1 MERRSL
7 FKVLSGGLMAA
18 LGAVIAAPV
27 LGLLSSPLRRRVQ
40 SGGEEP
46 LPVADL
52 ARLTDGVPTRA
63 TVIAEVV
70 RDAWSRFE
78 KVPLGAVWLIRRG
91 ETVSALSTTCPHAGC
106 FVDWEPQK
114 KAFGCPCHGSA
125 FDLAGKCTGG
135 PSPRAMDSLETE
147 VKDGKVLVRF
157 QRFRQAKSDKEPA

>member
-18 LGAVIAAPV
+18 LGAAIATPV
-27 LGLLSSPLRRRVQ
+27 FALLSTPLRMRVQ

-46 LPVADL
+46 IAVADL
-52 ARLTDGVPTRA
+52 DRLADGVPTRA
-63 TVIAEVV
+63 TVIADVV

-91 ETVSALSTTCPHAGC
+91 EKVAALSTTCPHAGC
-106 FVDWEPQK
+106 FVDWEPGK

-125 FDLAGKCTGG
+125 FDLAGTCTAG

-147 VKDGKVLVRF
+147 VRDGKVLVRF
-157 QRFRQAKSDKEPA
+157 QRFRQAKSEKEPG